1 MKVSN
6 ELFEFHKLCE
16 GVHFECYID
25 PVGVKTIGVG
35 HANQE
40 TEPFYEWSKWTA
52 EKVRDVWEKDIAVA
66 EDLANHYL
74 QGAEVPQPYFDALV
88 DIIFNTG
95 ANPRTYVKYLRAE
108 EYQLARAQIIR
119 WVYANGVVL
128 LGLVKRRF
136 SMYMHCSGMDNWL
149 ELTKVPLSSSNLKN
163 FNKAIAQTGYRV
175 EATNE
180 KPKFVIVR
188 GN

>member
-1 MKVSN
+1 MKVSSD
-6 ELFEFHKLCE
+6 LFEFHKQCE

-25 PVGVKTIGVG
+25 PVGIKTIGVG

-40 TEPFYEWSKWTA
+40 TEAFNESSKWSP
-52 EKVRDVWEKDIAVA
+52 EKVREVWEKDIAVA

-74 QGAEVPQPYFDALV
+74 QGVEIPQPYFDALV

-95 ANPRTYVKYLRAE
+95 ANPRTYVKYLKAKD
-108 EYQLARAQIIR
+108 YQAARAQIIR

-136 SMYMHCSGMDNWL
+136 SMYMNCAGMSDWL
-149 ELTKVPLSSSNLKN
+149 ELTKTPLSTSNLKT
-163 FNKAIAQTGYRV
+163 FNKAIEKTGYHV
-175 EATNE
+175 ESTKE

-188 GN
+188 G